1 MEISHESNTSKNI
14 ENISL
19 TSVFFINV
27 IQEAKNE
34 QERQKLAAIQAQ
46 LKKEAQKA
54 AETAL
59 YAKVE
64 AEEGFYQMLICKV
77 F

>member
-1 MEISHESNTSKNI
+1 MERSHESNTSKKIKNV
-14 ENISL
+14 SL
-19 TSVFFINV
+19 TSVFYINV
-27 IQEAKNE
+27 IQEAKDE

-59 YAKVE
+59 YATVE
-64 AEEGFYQMLICKV
+64 AEEGFYQM
-77 F
+77 

>member
-1 MEISHESNTSKNI
+1 MERSHESNTSKNI
-14 ENISL
+14 KNVSL
-19 TSVFFINV
+19 NSVFYINV

-54 AETAL
+54 SETAL

-64 AEEGFYQMLICKV
+64 AEEGFY
-77 F
+77 

>member
-14 ENISL
+14 ENVSL
-19 TSVFFINV
+19 TSVFYINF

-46 LKKEAQKA
+46 LKKEALKA
-54 AETAL
+54 SETAL

-64 AEEGFYQMLICKV
+64 AEEGFYQM
-77 F
+77 

>member
-14 ENISL
+14 ENVSL
-19 TSVFFINV
+19 TSVFYINV

-54 AETAL
+54 SETAL

-64 AEEGFYQMLICKV
+64 AEEGFYQM
-77 F
+77 

>member
-14 ENISL
+14 ENVSL
-19 TSVFFINV
+19 TSVFYTNV
-27 IQEAKNE
+27 IQEAKDE

-64 AEEGFYQMLICKV
+64 AEEGFCQM
-77 F
+77 

>member
-1 MEISHESNTSKNI
+1 MEIGHESNTSNNI
-14 ENISL
+14 ENVSL
-19 TSVFFINV
+19 TSVFYIYV

-54 AETAL
+54 SETAL

-64 AEEGFYQMLICKV
+64 AEEGFYQM
-77 F
+77 

>member
-14 ENISL
+14 KNVSL
-19 TSVFFINV
+19 NSVFYINV

-54 AETAL
+54 SETAL

-64 AEEGFYQMLICKV
+64 AEEGFY
-77 F
+77 

>member
-1 MEISHESNTSKNI
+1 MEISHESNTSNNI
-14 ENISL
+14 ENVSL
-19 TSVFFINV
+19 TSVFYIYV

-54 AETAL
+54 SETAL

-64 AEEGFYQMLICKV
+64 AEEGFYQT
-77 F
+77 